1 MKKLLVIGMAMMAM
15 SFAACT
21 EDRESQ
27 QIVEA
32 VKALVSQYPEATL
45 QDVYKSFYQ
54 ERFGPGHMI
63 PNVEN
68 ARNYLM
74 SEMEQ
79 AAENTG
85 DYFEPTGSEGKYVRI
100 YLNAVSDGKISTE
113 QLLDAFVESAN
124 NVEPRSDKWADQW
137 TNIVKVIE
145 EKQLPVAA
153 SDELKQWLKECSEQD
168 EAVHHSE
175 AYNQVYRPHYRIV
188 ERNIFEQQL
197 KRYLVK

>member
-1 MKKLLVIGMAMMAM
+1 MKKLLVIGIAMMAM
-15 SFAACT
+15 CFVACT

-32 VKALVSQYPEATL
+32 VKTLVSQYPEATL

-79 AAENTG
+79 ASENTG
-85 DYFEPTGSEGKYVRI
+85 AYYEPTGSEGKYIRV
-100 YLNAVSDGKISTE
+100 YLNAVADGKISAE
-113 QLLDAFVESAN
+113 QLLDAFVKSAN

-137 TNIVKVIE
+137 ANIVKVIE

-153 SDELKQWLKECSEQD
+153 NDELKQLLKTCSEQD

-175 AYNQVYRPHYRIV
+175 AYNQAYRPHYRIV
-188 ERNIFEQQL
+188 ERDIFEQQL

>member
-1 MKKLLVIGMAMMAM
+1 MKTLITLAITAMCLVGCATNTENKRIEQAVNTLIG
-15 SFAACT
+15 
-21 EDRESQ
+21 
-27 QIVEA
+27 
-32 VKALVSQYPEATL
+32 KYPEATL

-79 AAENTG
+79 AADNTG

-100 YLNAVSDGKISTE
+100 YLNAVSDGKISAQ

-137 TNIVKVIE
+137 ANIVKVIE
-145 EKQLPVAA
+145 EKQLPVKMN
-153 SDELKQWLKECSEQD
+153 DELKQLLKECSEKD

-175 AYNQVYRPHYRIV
+175 AYNQAYRPHYRIV

>member
-1 MKKLLVIGMAMMAM
+1 MKKLLVIGMAMMVM
-15 SFAACT
+15 SFAACSEDT
-21 EDRESQ
+21 ESK
-27 QIVEA
+27 QIENA
-32 VKALVSQYPEATL
+32 IKALVGQYPEATL

-79 AAENTG
+79 ASENSG
-85 DYFEPTGSEGKYVRI
+85 AYYEPTGSEGKYIRV
-100 YLNAVSDGKISTE
+100 YLNAVADGKISAE

-124 NVEPRSDKWADQW
+124 HVPPRADKWSEQW
-137 TNIVKVIE
+137 SKIVNVIE
-145 EKQLPVAA
+145 KKQLPVAA
-153 SDELKQWLKECSEQD
+153 NDELKQLLKTCSEQD

-175 AYNQVYRPHYRIV
+175 GYEKAYRPHYRIV
-188 ERNIFEQQL
+188 ERNIFEKQL
-197 KRYLVK
+197 KGYLKE

>member
-1 MKKLLVIGMAMMAM
+1 MKKLLVMCMAMMAM
-15 SFAACT
+15 GFAACS
-21 EDRESQ
+21 EDAESK
-27 QIVEA
+27 QIENA

-79 AAENTG
+79 ASENSG
-85 DYFEPTGSEGKYVRI
+85 AYYEPTGSEGKYIRV
-100 YLNAVSDGKISTE
+100 YLNAVADGKISAE

-137 TNIVKVIE
+137 SKIVNVIE
-145 EKQLPVAA
+145 KKQLPVAA
-153 SDELKQWLKECSEQD
+153 SDELNSG
-168 EAVHHSE
+168 S
-175 AYNQVYRPHYRIV
+175 
-188 ERNIFEQQL
+188 RNVASRKKPCIIARHTTKFIAHTIAL
-197 KRYLVK
+197 WNATSSNSN

>member
-1 MKKLLVIGMAMMAM
+1 MKKLLVIGIAMMAM
-15 SFAACT
+15 CFVACT

-32 VKALVSQYPEATL
+32 VKTLVSQYPEATL

-79 AAENTG
+79 ASENSG
-85 DYFEPTGSEGKYVRI
+85 AYYEPTGSEGKYIRV
-100 YLNAVSDGKISTE
+100 YLNAVADGKISAE

-137 TNIVKVIE
+137 ANIVKVIE

-153 SDELKQWLKECSEQD
+153 NDELKQLLKTYSEQD

-175 AYNQVYRPHYRIV
+175 AYNQAYRPHYRIV
-188 ERNIFEQQL
+188 ERDIFEQQL

>member
-1 MKKLLVIGMAMMAM
+1 MKTLITLAITAMCLVGCATN
-15 SFAACT
+15 T
-21 EDRESQ
+21 ENKRIE
-27 QIVEA
+27 EA
-32 VKALVSQYPEATL
+32 VNTLIGKYPEATL
-45 QDVYKSFYQ
+45 QDIYKSFYQ

-145 EKQLPVAA
+145 EKQLPVKMD
-153 SDELKQWLKECSEQD
+153 DELKQWLKECSEQE

>member
-1 MKKLLVIGMAMMAM
+1 MKTLITLAITAMCLVGCATN
-15 SFAACT
+15 T
-21 EDRESQ
+21 ENKRIEQ
-27 QIVEA
+27 A

-79 AAENTG
+79 ASENSG
-85 DYFEPTGSEGKYVRI
+85 AYYEPTGSGGKYIRV
-100 YLNAVSDGKISTE
+100 YLNAVADGKISAE

-124 NVEPRSDKWADQW
+124 NVEPRPDKWADQW
-137 TNIVKVIE
+137 ANIVKVIE

-153 SDELKQWLKECSEQD
+153 SDELKQWLKECSEQE

-188 ERNIFEQQL
+188 ERNIFELQL

>member
-1 MKKLLVIGMAMMAM
+1 MKTLITLAITAMCLVGCATNTENKRIEQAVNTLIG
-15 SFAACT
+15 
-21 EDRESQ
+21 
-27 QIVEA
+27 
-32 VKALVSQYPEATL
+32 KYPEATL
-45 QDVYKSFYQ
+45 QDIYKSFYQ

-145 EKQLPVAA
+145 EKQLPVKMD
-153 SDELKQWLKECSEQD
+153 DELKQWLKECSEQE

>member
-1 MKKLLVIGMAMMAM
+1 
-15 SFAACT
+15 
-21 EDRESQ
+21 
-27 QIVEA
+27 
-32 VKALVSQYPEATL
+32 
-45 QDVYKSFYQ
+45 
-54 ERFGPGHMI
+54 MI

-79 AAENTG
+79 ASENSG
-85 DYFEPTGSEGKYVRI
+85 AYYEPTGSGGKYIRV
-100 YLNAVSDGKISTE
+100 YLNAVADGKISAE

-124 NVEPRSDKWADQW
+124 HVAHRTDKWSEQW
-137 TNIVKVIE
+137 SKIVNVIE
-145 EKQLPVAA
+145 KKQLPVAA
-153 SDELKQWLKECSEQD
+153 SDELKQWLKECSEQE

>member
-1 MKKLLVIGMAMMAM
+1 MKKLLAIGLTMVTIC
-15 SFAACT
+15 FAACT

-32 VKALVSQYPEATL
+32 VNTLIGKYPEATL
-45 QDVYKSFYQ
+45 QDIYKSFYQ

-79 AAENTG
+79 ASENSG
-85 DYFEPTGSEGKYVRI
+85 AYYEPTGSGGKYIRV
-100 YLNAVSDGKISTE
+100 YLNAVADGKISAE

-145 EKQLPVAA
+145 EKQLPVKMD
-153 SDELKQWLKECSEQD
+153 DELKQWLKECSEQE

-175 AYNQVYRPHYRIV
+175 AYNQVYRPHYRIL

>member
-1 MKKLLVIGMAMMAM
+1 MKKLLVIGIAMMAM
-15 SFAACT
+15 CCVACT

-32 VKALVSQYPEATL
+32 VKTLVSQYPEATL

-79 AAENTG
+79 ASENTG
-85 DYFEPTGSEGKYVRI
+85 AYYETTGS
-100 YLNAVSDGKISTE
+100 
-113 QLLDAFVESAN
+113 
-124 NVEPRSDKWADQW
+124 
-137 TNIVKVIE
+137 
-145 EKQLPVAA
+145 
-153 SDELKQWLKECSEQD
+153 
-168 EAVHHSE
+168 
-175 AYNQVYRPHYRIV
+175 
-188 ERNIFEQQL
+188 
-197 KRYLVK
+197 

>member
-1 MKKLLVIGMAMMAM
+1 MKTLITLAITAMCLVGCATNTENKRIEQAVNTLIG
-15 SFAACT
+15 
-21 EDRESQ
+21 
-27 QIVEA
+27 
-32 VKALVSQYPEATL
+32 KYPEATL

-79 AAENTG
+79 ASENSG
-85 DYFEPTGSEGKYVRI
+85 AYYEPTGSGGKYIRV
-100 YLNAVSDGKISTE
+100 YLNAVADGKISAE

-124 NVEPRSDKWADQW
+124 NVEPRADKWADQW
-137 TNIVKVIE
+137 ANIVKVIE
-145 EKQLPVAA
+145 EKQLPVKTN
-153 SDELKQWLKECSEQD
+153 DELKQLLKECSEQD

-188 ERNIFEQQL
+188 ERNIFEKQL
-197 KRYLVK
+197 KGYLEE

>member
-1 MKKLLVIGMAMMAM
+1 MMAM
-15 SFAACT
+15 GFAACA

-79 AAENTG
+79 AAENNG
-85 DYFEPTGSEGKYVRI
+85 AYYEPTGSDGRYVRI
-100 YLNAVSDGKISTE
+100 YLNAVADGKISAQ

-124 NVEPRSDKWADQW
+124 HVEPRSDKWSEQW
-137 TNIVKVIE
+137 SKIVNVIE
-145 EKQLPVAA
+145 KKQLPVAA

>member
-1 MKKLLVIGMAMMAM
+1 MKTLITLAITAMCLVGCATN
-15 SFAACT
+15 T
-21 EDRESQ
+21 ENKRIEQ
-27 QIVEA
+27 A

-79 AAENTG
+79 AADNTG

-100 YLNAVSDGKISTE
+100 YLNAVSDGKISAE

-124 NVEPRSDKWADQW
+124 NVEPRSDKWSDQW

-145 EKQLPVAA
+145 EKQLPVKMD
-153 SDELKQWLKECSEQD
+153 DELKQWLKECSEQD

>member
-1 MKKLLVIGMAMMAM
+1 MKAVTFLMAIA
-15 SFAACT
+15 ALCVVACT
-21 EDRESQ
+21 EDTESKKIEQ
-27 QIVEA
+27 A
-32 VKALVSQYPEATL
+32 VSTLISLYPEATL

-79 AAENTG
+79 ASENTG
-85 DYFEPTGSEGKYVRI
+85 AYYEPTGSEGKYVRI

-124 NVEPRSDKWADQW
+124 HVEPRTDKWADQW
-137 TNIVKVIE
+137 ANVVKIIE
-145 EKQLPVAA
+145 EKQLQIKM
-153 SDELKQWLKECSEQD
+153 SEELKQLLKECSEQD

-175 AYNQVYRPHYRIV
+175 AYSKAYRPHYRIV
-188 ERNIFEQQL
+188 ERRIFEQKL
-197 KRYLVK
+197 KGLLKE

>member
-1 MKKLLVIGMAMMAM
+1 MKTLITLAITAMCLVGCDTNSENKRI
-15 SFAACT
+15 
-21 EDRESQ
+21 EQ
-27 QIVEA
+27 A
-32 VKALVSQYPEATL
+32 VSTLISQYPEATL
-45 QDVYKSFYQ
+45 QDIYKSFYQ

-85 DYFEPTGSEGKYVRI
+85 AYFEPTGSEGKYVRI
-100 YLNAVSDGKISTE
+100 YLNAVSDGKIGAE

-124 NVEPRSDKWADQW
+124 NVEPRADKWADQW
-137 TNIVKVIE
+137 ANIVKVIE
-145 EKQLPVAA
+145 EKQLPVKMN
-153 SDELKQWLKECSEQD
+153 DELKQLLKECSEQD

-175 AYNQVYRPHYRIV
+175 TYNQAYRPHYRIV
-188 ERNIFEQQL
+188 ERNIFERQL
-197 KRYLVK
+197 KPLLKE

>member
-1 MKKLLVIGMAMMAM
+1 MKKLLVIGIAMMAM
-15 SFAACT
+15 CFVACT

-32 VKALVSQYPEATL
+32 VKTLVSQYPEATL

-63 PNVEN
+63 PTVEN

-79 AAENTG
+79 ASENTG
-85 DYFEPTGSEGKYVRI
+85 AYYEPTGSEGKYIRV
-100 YLNAVSDGKISTE
+100 YLNAVADGKISAE

-137 TNIVKVIE
+137 ANIVKVIE

-153 SDELKQWLKECSEQD
+153 NDELKQLLKTCSEQD

-175 AYNQVYRPHYRIV
+175 AYNQAYRPHYRIV
-188 ERNIFEQQL
+188 ERDIFEQQL

>member
-1 MKKLLVIGMAMMAM
+1 MKKLLVICLTIVAMC
-15 SFAACT
+15 FVACT

-32 VKALVSQYPEATL
+32 VKTLVSQYPEATL

-79 AAENTG
+79 ASENTG
-85 DYFEPTGSEGKYVRI
+85 AYYEPTGSEGKYIRV
-100 YLNAVSDGKISTE
+100 YLNAVADGKISAE

-137 TNIVKVIE
+137 ANIVKVIE

-153 SDELKQWLKECSEQD
+153 NDELKQLLKTCSEQD

-175 AYNQVYRPHYRIV
+175 AYNQAYRPHYRIV
-188 ERNIFEQQL
+188 ERDIFEQQL

>member
-1 MKKLLVIGMAMMAM
+1 MKKLLAIGLTMVTIC
-15 SFAACT
+15 FAACT

-79 AAENTG
+79 ASENSG
-85 DYFEPTGSEGKYVRI
+85 AYYEPTGSGGKYIRV
-100 YLNAVSDGKISTE
+100 YLNAVADGKISAE

-124 NVEPRSDKWADQW
+124 NVEPRSDKWAEQW
-137 TNIVKVIE
+137 SKIVNVIE
-145 EKQLPVAA
+145 EKQLPFAA
-153 SDELKQWLKECSEQD
+153 NDELKQWLKECSEQD

-188 ERNIFEQQL
+188 ERNIFEQKL

>member
-1 MKKLLVIGMAMMAM
+1 MKKLLAIGLTMVTIC
-15 SFAACT
+15 FAACT

-32 VKALVSQYPEATL
+32 VKALISQYPEATL

-124 NVEPRSDKWADQW
+124 NVEPRSDKWSEQW
-137 TNIVKVIE
+137 SKIVNVIE
-145 EKQLPVAA
+145 KKQLPVAA
-153 SDELKQWLKECSEQD
+153 SDELKQLLKECSEQE

-175 AYNQVYRPHYRIV
+175 DYEKAYRPHYRIV

>member
-1 MKKLLVIGMAMMAM
+1 MKTLITLAITAMCLV
-15 SFAACT
+15 ACDT
-21 EDRESQ
+21 NSENKRIEQ
-27 QIVEA
+27 
-32 VKALVSQYPEATL
+32 ALNTLISKYPEATL
-45 QDVYKSFYQ
+45 QDIYKSFYQ

-85 DYFEPTGSEGKYVRI
+85 AYFEPTGSEGKYVRI
-100 YLNAVSDGKISTE
+100 YLNAVSDGKIGAE

-124 NVEPRSDKWADQW
+124 NVEPRPDKWADQW
-137 TNIVKVIE
+137 ANIVKVIE
-145 EKQLPVAA
+145 EKQLPVKMN
-153 SDELKQWLKECSEQD
+153 DELKQLLKECSEQD

-175 AYNQVYRPHYRIV
+175 AYNQTYRPHYRIV

-197 KRYLVK
+197 KPLLKE

>member
-1 MKKLLVIGMAMMAM
+1 MALCLV
-15 SFAACT
+15 ACDTNT
-21 EDRESQ
+21 ESK
-27 QIVEA
+27 QIELA
-32 VKALVSQYPEATL
+32 VRTLVSEYPEATL

-79 AAENTG
+79 AYENIG
-85 DYFEPTGSEGKYVRI
+85 AYYEPTGSEGKYVRI
-100 YLNAVSDGKISTE
+100 YLNAVADGKISAQ

-124 NVEPRSDKWADQW
+124 YVKPRSDKWADQW
-137 TNIVKVIE
+137 TNIVRVIE
-145 EKQLPVAA
+145 EKELPVKMNE
-153 SDELKQWLKECSEQD
+153 ELKLLLKGCSEQD

-175 AYNQVYRPHYRIV
+175 TYEKAYRPHYRIV

-197 KRYLVK
+197 KPLLKE

>member
-1 MKKLLVIGMAMMAM
+1 MKKLLAIGLTMVTIC
-15 SFAACT
+15 FAACT

-32 VKALVSQYPEATL
+32 VKALISQYPEATL

-79 AAENTG
+79 ASENSG
-85 DYFEPTGSEGKYVRI
+85 AYYEPTGSEGRYVRI
-100 YLNAVSDGKISTE
+100 YLNAVADGKISAQ

-124 NVEPRSDKWADQW
+124 HVEPRSDKWADQW

-145 EKQLPVAA
+145 EKQLPVKMD
-153 SDELKQWLKECSEQD
+153 DELKQWLKECSEQE
-168 EAVHHSE
+168 EAVHHSK

>member
-1 MKKLLVIGMAMMAM
+1 MKTLITLAITAMCLVGCATN
-15 SFAACT
+15 T
-21 EDRESQ
+21 ENKRIEQ
-27 QIVEA
+27 A

-79 AAENTG
+79 ASENSG
-85 DYFEPTGSEGKYVRI
+85 AYYEPTGSGGKYIRV
-100 YLNAVSDGKISTE
+100 YLNAVADGKISAE

-145 EKQLPVAA
+145 EKQLPVKMD
-153 SDELKQWLKECSEQD
+153 DELKQWLKECSEQE

>member
-1 MKKLLVIGMAMMAM
+1 MKTLITLAITAMCLVGCATNTENKRIEQAVNTLIG
-15 SFAACT
+15 
-21 EDRESQ
+21 
-27 QIVEA
+27 
-32 VKALVSQYPEATL
+32 KYPEATL

-79 AAENTG
+79 ASENSG
-85 DYFEPTGSEGKYVRI
+85 AYYEPTGSGGKYIRV
-100 YLNAVSDGKISTE
+100 YLNAVADGKISAE

-124 NVEPRSDKWADQW
+124 NVEPRSDKWSEQW
-137 TNIVKVIE
+137 SKIVNVIE
-145 EKQLPVAA
+145 KKQLPVAA
-153 SDELKQWLKECSEQD
+153 GDELKQWLKECSEQD

>member
-1 MKKLLVIGMAMMAM
+1 MKKLLVIGIAMMAM
-15 SFAACT
+15 CFVACT

-32 VKALVSQYPEATL
+32 VKTLVSQYPEATL

-79 AAENTG
+79 ASENSG
-85 DYFEPTGSEGKYVRI
+85 AYYEPTGSEGKYIRV
-100 YLNAVSDGKISTE
+100 YLNAVADGKISAE

-145 EKQLPVAA
+145 EKQLPVKMD
-153 SDELKQWLKECSEQD
+153 DELKQWLKECSEQD
-168 EAVHHSE
+168 EAVHHSG

>member
-1 MKKLLVIGMAMMAM
+1 MKTLITLAITAMCLV
-15 SFAACT
+15 ACATNT
-21 EDRESQ
+21 ENKRIE
-27 QIVEA
+27 EA
-32 VKALVSQYPEATL
+32 VNTLIGKYPEATL
-45 QDVYKSFYQ
+45 QDIYKSFYQ

-63 PNVEN
+63 PNMEN

-79 AAENTG
+79 ASENSG
-85 DYFEPTGSEGKYVRI
+85 AYYEPTGSEGKYIRV
-100 YLNAVSDGKISTE
+100 YLNAVADGKISAE

-137 TNIVKVIE
+137 ANIVKVIE

-153 SDELKQWLKECSEQD
+153 NDELKQLLKTCSEQD
-168 EAVHHSE
+168 EAVHHSG
-175 AYNQVYRPHYRIV
+175 AYNQAYRPHYRIV
-188 ERNIFEQQL
+188 ERDIFEQQL

>member
-1 MKKLLVIGMAMMAM
+1 MKTLITLAITAMCLVGCATNTENKRIEQAVNTLIG
-15 SFAACT
+15 
-21 EDRESQ
+21 
-27 QIVEA
+27 
-32 VKALVSQYPEATL
+32 KYPEATL
-45 QDVYKSFYQ
+45 QDIYKSFYQ

-79 AAENTG
+79 AADNTG

-100 YLNAVSDGKISTE
+100 YLNAVSDGKISAE

-124 NVEPRSDKWADQW
+124 NVEPRSDKWSDQW

-145 EKQLPVAA
+145 EKQLPVKMD
-153 SDELKQWLKECSEQD
+153 DELKQWLKECSEQD

>member
-1 MKKLLVIGMAMMAM
+1 MKTLITLAITAMCLVGCATNTENKRIEQAVNTLIG
-15 SFAACT
+15 
-21 EDRESQ
+21 
-27 QIVEA
+27 
-32 VKALVSQYPEATL
+32 KYPEATL

-79 AAENTG
+79 AADNTG

-100 YLNAVSDGKISTE
+100 YLNAVSDGKISAQ

-137 TNIVKVIE
+137 ANIVKVIE
-145 EKQLPVAA
+145 EKQLPVKMN
-153 SDELKQWLKECSEQD
+153 DELKQLLKECSEQD

-188 ERNIFEQQL
+188 EHNIFEKQL

>member
-1 MKKLLVIGMAMMAM
+1 MKKLLVIGIAMMAM
-15 SFAACT
+15 CFVACT

-32 VKALVSQYPEATL
+32 VKTLVSQYPEATL

-79 AAENTG
+79 ASENTG
-85 DYFEPTGSEGKYVRI
+85 AYYEPTGSEGKYIRV
-100 YLNAVSDGKISTE
+100 YLNAVADGKISAE

-137 TNIVKVIE
+137 ANIVKVIE

-153 SDELKQWLKECSEQD
+153 NDELKQLLKTCSEQD

-175 AYNQVYRPHYRIV
+175 AYNQAYRPHYRIV
-188 ERNIFEQQL
+188 ERDIFEQQL

>member
-1 MKKLLVIGMAMMAM
+1 MKTLITLAITAMCLVACATNTENKRIEQAVNTLIG
-15 SFAACT
+15 
-21 EDRESQ
+21 
-27 QIVEA
+27 
-32 VKALVSQYPEATL
+32 KYPEATL
-45 QDVYKSFYQ
+45 QDIYKSFYQ

-79 AAENTG
+79 AAENSG
-85 DYFEPTGSEGKYVRI
+85 AYYEPTGSGGKYIRV
-100 YLNAVSDGKISTE
+100 YLNAVADSKISAE

-124 NVEPRSDKWADQW
+124 NVEPRSDKWSEQW
-137 TNIVKVIE
+137 SKIVNVIE
-145 EKQLPVAA
+145 KKQLPVAA
-153 SDELKQWLKECSEQD
+153 GDELKQWLKECSEQD